1 MQQSVA
7 EKINRFF
14 SQFELKSK
22 PKGAIITD
30 ANQDPSGI
38 MFLVEGVVE
47 QYYLL
52 PNGSKVTVNVFKP
65 PAFFPMS
72 WAINRTPNEYFYAT
86 QTDIA
91 YRQADPAQTVVFL
104 QSQPEVVF
112 DLLSRVYRGTDA
124 LLKRLVVASSGSATN
139 RLIFELVIESLR
151 FGEEADSSRKLI
163 KIKQNTLA
171 DRSGLARETVSRELH
186 KLSVNGLL
194 ELTKTGIIVDVSKLE
209 QQLLAQI

>member
-1 MQQSVA
+1 MQQSIA
-7 EKINRFF
+7 EKVEQFF
-14 SQFELKSK
+14 SQFEPKSE
-22 PKGAIITD
+22 PKGAIITY
-30 ANQDPSGI
+30 ANQDPAGI
-38 MFLVEGVVE
+38 MLLVEGIVE

-91 YRQADPAQTVVFL
+91 YRRADPAQTVVFL